1 MTDETIPQAF
11 VEAWNQI
18 DDPSEATVGE
28 AWNGPEGHLY
38 RAGVKAE
45 RERCAK
51 IAETHNCR
59 CCSVVNGH
67 ATDIAA
73 AIRRVKA

>member
-1 MTDETIPQAF
+1 MSDRRKEWEEKAREIYETFQTEGVMIHPIIAALQA
-11 VEAWNQI
+11 AY
-18 DDPSEATVGE
+18 DEATE
-28 AWNGPEGHLY
+28 
-38 RAGVKAE
+38 RA
-45 RERCAK
+45 AK

-73 AIRRVKA
+73 AIREGK